1 MILKI
6 GICDDESSVITQ
18 ITNYLELYSF
28 QNDVDFET
36 STFTNSISLLQN
48 YTKPGAFHVL
58 FLDVE
63 MPEMNGIELANAI
76 RQLPDRNVQIIFVSS
91 YPEYMKDSF
100 HVRAFQYLTKPLDQ
114 KVFDKEM
121 HRIIAEIK
129 EQSLTKFIIKTNEAD
144 FVVDINEILYLKT
157 VDSKAKKID
166 FVLFGQ
172 IVHSQGTI
180 HEYETQLNS
189 LGFIVPSRGYLIQL
203 QHLRYIRKNELI
215 LCNNDIIP
223 LSRRKEKLIRN
234 YFNEKLLHLAKH
246 R

>member
-1 MILKI
+1 MILKV
-6 GICDDESSVITQ
+6 GICDDEPSIVSEIAK
-18 ITNYLELYSF
+18 YLEQYSF

-36 STFTNSISLLQN
+36 STFTNSTSLLQN
-48 YTKPGAFHVL
+48 YTKAGTFHVL

-63 MPEMNGIELANAI
+63 MPEMNGIELADTI
-76 RQLPDRNVQIIFVSS
+76 RHLPDRNVQIVFVSS

-100 HVRAFQYLTKPLDQ
+100 NVRAFQYLTKPLEQ

-121 HRIIAEIK
+121 NRIIAEIK
-129 EQSLTKFIIKTNEAD
+129 EQSSTKIILKTDEED
-144 FVVDINEILYLKT
+144 IVVGIDEILYLKT
-157 VDSKAKKID
+157 VDSKAKKVD
-166 FVLFGQ
+166 FVLSDQ

-180 HEYETQLNS
+180 REYEKQLNS
-189 LGFIVPSRGYLIQL
+189 LGFIVPSQGYLIQL

-223 LSRRKEKLIRN
+223 LSRRKEKLLRD
-234 YFNEKLLHLAKH
+234 YFNENLLHLAKH